1 VITLPGDILYRE
13 RADNE
18 CMALFK
24 RHNEPEAAQD
34 TTDSLR
40 PGSVFPSLD
49 VFLSKRPERRE
60 SAQVEFGIMWR
71 EGARKRP
78 RYRVAWLEET
88 GELVAEALSEFEHLR
103 TVELIGTVVN
113 RETLELAV
121 NGWERLPYPE
131 TTLEWVR
138 TQVSMR
144 TPGGGVV
151 DTGEPIASPAPAKLE
166 SIRRTG

>member
-1 VITLPGDILYRE
+1 
-13 RADNE
+13 
-18 CMALFK
+18 MALFK
-24 RHNEPEAAQD
+24 RNTEPEKAQEQ

-40 PGSVFPSLD
+40 PGTMFPSMD
-49 VFLSKRPERRE
+49 VFMEKRPERRE
-60 SAQVEFGIMWR
+60 SQQVEFGIMWR

-78 RYRVAWLEET
+78 RYRVAWFEET

-103 TVELIGTVVN
+103 TIELLGTVVN

-151 DTGEPIASPAPAKLE
+151 DETTQAETAVPHLE
-166 SIRRTG
+166 SVKRTA

>member
-1 VITLPGDILYRE
+1 
-13 RADNE
+13 
-18 CMALFK
+18 MALFK
-24 RHNEPEAAQD
+24 RHTEPETAQD

-40 PGSVFPSLD
+40 PGTIFPSMD
-49 VFLSKRPERRE
+49 VFLSKRPERHE

-78 RYRVAWLEET
+78 RYRVAWVEET

-103 TVELIGTVVN
+103 TIELLGTVVN

-138 TQVSMR
+138 TQISMR

-151 DTGEPIASPAPAKLE
+151 DETTSTVATAPTLE
-166 SIRRTG
+166 SVRRTA

>member
-1 VITLPGDILYRE
+1 
-13 RADNE
+13 
-18 CMALFK
+18 MALFK
-24 RHNEPEAAQD
+24 RHTGSEKAQEQ

-40 PGSVFPSLD
+40 PGTMFPSMDL
-49 VFLSKRPERRE
+49 FMEKRPERRE
-60 SAQVEFGIMWR
+60 SQQVEFGIMWR

-78 RYRVAWLEET
+78 RYRVAWFEET

-103 TVELIGTVVN
+103 TIELLGTVVN

-138 TQVSMR
+138 TQISMR

-151 DTGEPIASPAPAKLE
+151 DETTQAEMTAAPRLE
-166 SIRRTG
+166 SVKRTA

>member
-1 VITLPGDILYRE
+1 
-13 RADNE
+13 
-18 CMALFK
+18 MALFK
-24 RHNEPEAAQD
+24 RDPEPTQAQNVS
-34 TTDSLR
+34 TESSLR
-40 PGSVFPSLD
+40 PGTVFPSMDL
-49 VFLSKRPERRE
+49 FLSKRPERRD

-78 RYRVAWLEET
+78 RYRVAWLDET
-88 GELVAEALSEFEHLR
+88 GELIAEALSEFEHLR
-103 TVELIGTVVN
+103 TVELLGTVVN

-144 TPGGGVV
+144 TPGGGIV
-151 DTGEPIASPAPAKLE
+151 DTDEAAVANPSAQIQ
-166 SIRRTG
+166 SIRRTA